1 MARARCR
8 AFPSSAFPLVIVAAL
23 SATTRVTYA
32 DEPTIPLT
40 PNQPSPK
47 MDAADAPT
55 PLEREASSL
64 PADRDE
70 GATTQAWRAKYAE
83 ARARL
88 LDGDFADAAVMFAA
102 LEASAEN
109 ASDRALAHEQRT
121 LADAW
126 TARNVSLVRRSDL
139 AAVKPAPLLDK
150 RSTDEVVTLY
160 LNSILYGIGTG
171 IWVGTLTEPRT
182 PATGIL
188 PAIALTAGSIGTVIA
203 LDSGS
208 GFRYGVPQ
216 SITTGLWI
224 GLEEGILW
232 AAWHDSRSGV
242 KDLRTKEASTLIW
255 STSTA
260 GAVLGGVLGEFIPTT
275 PGRSSWTGSV
285 ATWSSA
291 VTGFAAGGLTGK
303 APESLAVAGLSL
315 TIGTGIGMATA
326 GSVSPTVGRVRLIDL
341 AAALSGATAAGVYVA
356 AANNRGNGRA
366 ASGVTS
372 IGIVAGL
379 VIGWL
384 ATSSMPD
391 DPLRRS
397 PSATVNDGHAD
408 ASPQSEPQRKDIHG
422 HALHEPSRS
431 KVIRKRRT
439 SVLEGVRPM
448 LIPLAGNELPNT
460 TAGGFGNEAR
470 VPNTLDSGAM
480 MSLVGSLD

>member
-1 MARARCR
+1 M
-8 AFPSSAFPLVIVAAL
+8 IVAAL

-64 PADRDE
+64 PPTDRDE
-70 GATTQAWRAKYAE
+70 GATPQAWRAKYAE

-242 KDLRTKEASTLIW
+242 KDLKTKEASTLIW

-260 GAVLGGVLGEFIPTT
+260 GAVLGGVLGELIPTT

-372 IGIVAGL
+372 IGIAAGL
-379 VIGWL
+379 AIGWL

-397 PSATVNDGHAD
+397 PSATTNTSGGGAVNDGHAD
-408 ASPQSEPQRKDIHG
+408 GPPQKDLHG
-422 HALHEPSRS
+422 NVLIGRS
-431 KVIRKRRT
+431 ATDLSLKKR

-448 LIPLAGNELPNT
+448 LVPL
-460 TAGGFGNEAR
+460 AGGFGDQA
-470 VPNTLDSGAM
+470 PNMNDSGAM